1 MEGFRYE
8 VAATWKEIRWSVYF
22 LVLLFPACLI
32 AAGLASLVEGT
43 PTPSPGLLFAFGVPL
58 ALLALFGAGL
68 WDGVMGRL
76 GRYIWWPLLLWFAH
90 LLLRA
95 YVRQAGI
102 ATDGEPPKERREPV
116 WAVAAWLRDRRIS
129 WRELQR
135 LKEQV
140 THDSADPRVRELR
153 QLMGA

>member
-1 MEGFRYE
+1 MEGFRSE
-8 VAATWKEIRWSVYF
+8 VAATWKEVRWSIYF

-32 AAGLASLVEGT
+32 AAGLVSLVQGT
-43 PTPSPGLLFAFGVPL
+43 PTPSPGLLFSFGVPF

-68 WDGVMGRL
+68 WDGVMGHL
-76 GRYIWWPLLLWFAH
+76 GHYIWWPLLLWFA
-90 LLLRA
+90 LLLLWA

-102 ATDGEPPKERREPV
+102 APDREPSKEKREPV
-116 WAVAAWLRDRRIS
+116 RAVAAWLRDRRIS
-129 WRELQR
+129 WREMQR

-153 QLMGA
+153 HLLGA